1 MFQSKRIA
9 ATLLIPLCLLLSGNI
24 RGEALQGDPTGA
36 IIASTIKSYGGAC
49 SVKKI
54 VTVMATGR
62 IVEYLN
68 GKAGHYARY
77 FALPGKL
84 RIEVMPKQGGEIR
97 ILNGDHGWQGNSEG
111 FVPVSSME
119 LQSMIY
125 QYSYLDLPMGLAR
138 GDYQVKFDGRE
149 SLNGHEA
156 YLLLVELKKA
166 PQLRVLVDAKTGL
179 IVRVAAK
186 FAMGMMGA
194 NELATEYSDYH
205 PVEGVLFPFKL
216 RNRR

>member
-1 MFQSKRIA
+1 MIPFRCIA
-9 ATLLIPLCLLLSGNI
+9 ATLLILHCPFLAGKC
-24 RGEALQGDPTGA
+24 RGEALYVDQTGA
-36 IIASTIKSYGGAC
+36 IIASSLKSYGGAE

-54 VTVMATGR
+54 VNVTAKGR

-68 GKAGHYARY
+68 GKAGNYARY
-77 FALPGKL
+77 FERPGKL
-84 RIEVMPKQGGEIR
+84 RIEVMPEKGGEIR
-97 ILNGDHGWQGNSEG
+97 ILNGDHGWQGGREG
-111 FVPVSSME
+111 LMPVSPTE
-119 LQSMIY
+119 FQSMIY

-138 GDYQVKFDGRE
+138 GDYQVNFGGKER
-149 SLNGHEA
+149 LNGHEA

-179 IVRVAAK
+179 IIRVAAR
-186 FAMGMMGA
+186 FSLGMMGA